1 MSARYFFQLTYD
13 EPTNRYLINLVI
25 AAASLELRDIDEDDL
40 LDSLE
45 AGSHDTTTVNPV
57 NTRTL
62 NMFYDLLDAYLE
74 DQTLNRPFYATL

>member
-13 EPTNRYLINLVI
+13 EPTNHYLINLVI
-25 AAASLELRDIDEDDL
+25 AATSLKLKDIDEDDL

>member
-1 MSARYFFQLTYD
+1 MSARYFFQLRYD

-25 AAASLELRDIDEDDL
+25 AAASLELRDIDDDDL
-40 LDSLE
+40 LDSLD
-45 AGSHDTTTVNPV
+45 ASSHDTTTVNPV